1 MVRNEG
7 ERLRRVIVS
16 APRTE
21 YFRLADPGAHN
32 IAEVADRDRA
42 IAQHRRLT
50 DLLQKS
56 GARVVDLKELAGHPN
71 SVFTRDTS
79 LVTPRGYIRLRMGLK
94 TRRGEESWMAE
105 ALGSLGVPCAGVIEP
120 PGTVE
125 GGDVI
130 LAGGV
135 AFVSRSERTNSS
147 GIRQLSRL
155 LIGMDYEIRSLDLPP
170 AHLHIGGA
178 MSVIGPKS
186 ILCCR
191 SLFPEV
197 FFEGFDV
204 IEIPCPE
211 ATSANVI
218 SVGNRAV
225 IAEKSDAR
233 AARTLEREG
242 FAVHRLDL
250 SEFVKG
256 RGGPSCLILPV
267 DRGE

>member
-7 ERLRRVIVS
+7 EKLRRVIVS
-16 APRTE
+16 APRIE
-21 YFRLADPGAHN
+21 YFRLDDPGAHN
-32 IAEVADRDRA
+32 IEQVADRDKA
-42 IAQHRRLT
+42 ISQHRRLT
-50 DLLQKS
+50 DLIRKA
-56 GARVVDLKELAGHPN
+56 GARVVNLEELAGHPN

-79 LVTPRGYIRLRMGLK
+79 LVTPHGYIKLRMGLR
-94 TRRGEESWMAE
+94 TRRGEEEWMAD
-105 ALGSLGVPCAGVIEP
+105 ALDSLGLPCAGVIEA

-130 LAGGV
+130 LAGKA

-155 LIGMDYEIRSLDLPP
+155 LTGMDYEIRTLGLPP
-170 AHLHIGGA
+170 PHLHIGGA
-178 MSVIGPKS
+178 MSVVGPKS
-186 ILCCR
+186 VLCCR
-191 SLFPEV
+191 RLFPRV
-197 FFEGFDV
+197 FFEGFNV

-218 SVGNRAV
+218 SLGNQEV
-225 IAEKSDAR
+225 IAEKGDAR
-233 AARTLEREG
+233 TARTLAKEG
-242 FAVHRLDL
+242 FTVHGLDL
-250 SEFVKG
+250 SEFIKG